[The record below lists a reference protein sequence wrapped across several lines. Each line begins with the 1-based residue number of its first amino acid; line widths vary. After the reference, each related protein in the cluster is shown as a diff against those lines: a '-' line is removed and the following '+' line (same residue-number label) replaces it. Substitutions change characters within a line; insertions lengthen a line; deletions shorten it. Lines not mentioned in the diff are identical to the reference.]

1 MTTTIHFLLAAAL
14 VLTSRPAAQ
23 AQTTPPTPAAEF
35 TGAVA
40 NQATYKVVYQIDSSD
55 PKLIGM
61 TLRNM
66 ENALADP
73 RLKGKLTVELVAFSG
88 GTTVFLKDQPYYD
101 SLLKLQQQGVLMAQ
115 CLNSMHG
122 LHLTKEQ
129 LWPFVSYVP
138 SGNGELIIR
147 QAQGWAIVHP

>member
-1 MTTTIHFLLAAAL
+1 MTTHFLSLIAAAL
-14 VLTSRPAAQ
+14 LLTSLPAAH
-23 AQTTPPTPAAEF
+23 AQTPPPAPAEF

-40 NQATYKVVYQIDSSD
+40 DIATYKVVYQIDSSD

-88 GTTVFLKDQPYYD
+88 GTTVFLKDQPYHD

-147 QAQGWAIVHP
+147 QAQGWAIIHP